1 MARSP
6 ARTSAAATQ
15 SAAMMRLQRESML
28 SHGLDTA
35 SGVAKGTPATTEAEM
50 FGMSEKRGRLARVMK
65 AAAQAAKRF
74 AAEVRGARRRKI
86 ARPHAT
92 KAPCQIAATA
102 TAAACC
108 EETRKAA
115 ESEST
120 AAGIAPRSEEH
131 TSELQSPCNL

>member
-15 SAAMMRLQRESML
+15 NAAINKLQRESML
-28 SHGLDTA
+28 NHGLDAA
-35 SGVAKGTPATTEAEM
+35 SGVAKETLAAIEAEM
-50 FGMSEKRGRLARVMK
+50 FGMSEKRGRLTRVTK

-74 AAEVRGARRRKI
+74 AAVVRGARRRKI

-115 ESEST
+115 ESESK
-120 AAGIAPRSEEH
+120 AAGIAP
-131 TSELQSPCNL
+131 